1 MVTMADALAI
11 TVVFNEGRADVA
23 VAGEL
28 DMLSAPSLHGTLI
41 ALVDNYSEVVVDLG
55 AVTFM
60 DAHGADVFTRVAQ
73 RAATAGATLMLRSTP
88 PAVRRVLD
96 VTEVSSLLV
105 YDTTALPHN
114 LAVEGAALQ
123 PPPESVDVSA
133 QTSRQIP
140 MTRPST
146 DVIDAAL
153 RLVTALAAATLT
165 NADGASVTLERHGRL
180 MTVAATDDAV
190 KTMDQH
196 QYDTGEGPCLAAKAD
211 GSWHY
216 IEELAD
222 EARWP
227 NFVPLAL
234 EQGIHSILASP
245 LMTHDRPQ
253 GSLNIY
259 SSIDKAFGTHEQ
271 ELAALFATQASEILT
286 AADEGVT
293 EEQSN
298 KRFTEALEARQAIHR
313 AQGAIMARNQLDA
326 ARAIASMISDARS
339 NGTTV
344 LVQALAII
352 ASLDS
357 SDCSE

>member
-1 MVTMADALAI
+1 MADALAI

-23 VAGEL
+23 VAGEV
-28 DMLSAPSLHGTLI
+28 DMLSASSLIGTLI
-41 ALVDNYSEVVVDLG
+41 ALVDNYCEVVVNLG

-60 DAHGADVFTRVAQ
+60 DAHGADVFATVAK
-73 RAATAGATLMLRSTP
+73 RAASAGATLILRSTP
-88 PAVRRVLD
+88 PGARRVLD
-96 VTEVSSLLV
+96 VTDVSSLLV
-105 YDTTALPHN
+105 YDETTLPHD
-114 LAVEGAALQ
+114 LAVEGVASQ
-123 PPPESVDVSA
+123 PPLDSADVSA
-133 QTSRQIP
+133 QTARQIP
-140 MTRPST
+140 MTRSST

-165 NADGASVTLERHGRL
+165 NADGVSVTLERHGRL

-190 KTMDQH
+190 LTMDQH

-211 GSWHY
+211 ATWYY

-222 EARWP
+222 ETRWP

-234 EQGIHSILASP
+234 EQGIHSILSSP

-253 GSLNIY
+253 GALNIY
-259 SSIDKAFGTHEQ
+259 SSTDRAFGRPEQ
-271 ELAALFATQASEILT
+271 ELAALFAAQASEILT
-286 AADEGVT
+286 IADEGVT

-298 KRFTEALEARQAIHR
+298 ERFIEALEARQAIHQ
-313 AQGAIMARNQLDA
+313 AQGVIMARNQIDA
-326 ARAIASMISDARS
+326 AKAIASMMSAARS

-352 ASLDS
+352 ASIDS
-357 SDCSE
+357 SHGIGPP

>member
-1 MVTMADALAI
+1 MADALAI

-23 VAGEL
+23 VASEL
-28 DMLSAPSLHGTLI
+28 DMLSAPILKGTLI
-41 ALVDNYSEVVVDLG
+41 ALVDNYSEVVVNLG

-60 DAHGADVFTRVAQ
+60 DAHGADVFATVAK
-73 RAATAGATLMLRSTP
+73 RAASAGATIILRSTP
-88 PAVRRVLD
+88 PGARRVLD
-96 VTEVSSLLV
+96 VSSLLV
-105 YDTTALPHN
+105 YDETTLPHD
-114 LAVEGAALQ
+114 LAVEGVASQ
-123 PPPESVDVSA
+123 PPLDSADVSA
-133 QTSRQIP
+133 RTARQIP

-165 NADGASVTLERHGRL
+165 DADGASVTLERHGRL

-190 KTMDQH
+190 LTMDQH

-211 GSWHY
+211 ATWYY

-222 EARWP
+222 ETRWP

-234 EQGIHSILASP
+234 EQGIHSILSSP

-253 GSLNIY
+253 GALNIY
-259 SSIDKAFGTHEQ
+259 SSTDRAFGRPEQ
-271 ELAALFATQASEILT
+271 ELAALFAAQASEILT
-286 AADEGVT
+286 TADEGVT

-298 KRFTEALEARQAIHR
+298 ERFIEALEARQAIHQ
-313 AQGAIMARNQLDA
+313 AQGVIMARNQIDA
-326 ARAIASMISDARS
+326 AKAIASMMSAARS

-352 ASLDS
+352 ASIDS
-357 SDCSE
+357 SHGSE